1 MSAELTLRTP
11 VTPDGDE
18 KEFTPEEKPVVEQ
31 KIEEIGMGFFQYR
44 VFAICG
50 LFFFADVMEV
60 MFLTYLKIV
69 WKADKDVSSWWSAA
83 LGTSVFGGM
92 LVGASFWGII
102 ADKYGRKVGLAC
114 VSVLISLL
122 GLASA
127 FSPNVQTLV
136 VLRACV
142 GFGLGG
148 SHIAVTLVMEVV
160 PPSIRQ
166 TVLNFFLMFTFL
178 AVWTEAG
185 LAWAFMDWLGWQA
198 MALLTC
204 APSFLSVLFI
214 YWIPESPL
222 WLTVTHKPLKA
233 ATILQQMVA
242 LNKSPVHIDEEKLA
256 AMADTPNIKHDAAD
270 VKLLFSRHL
279 WMSTICIWLVWFGD
293 SMIYYGLMLITPDY
307 LAESGTGYVY
317 RDIFITTLSE
327 CPALI
332 LVFIL
337 VKTVGAKNAQAI
349 YFIGSGVLTVVIAS
363 VKSVETQFLAILMS
377 LLIRFFTAGSLYC
390 TYLLTP
396 AIYPT
401 NIRSVGFGAGS
412 SMSRVGGMITPFVA
426 NLADPKANNGL
437 LIPCLVYAVTAL
449 VGMLAG
455 FALNFTT
462 RNSAKGKEAL
472 PLLHGHSKDVE
483 K

>member
-1 MSAELTLRTP
+1 MSAELTLRSS

-18 KEFTPEEKPVVEQ
+18 KYTPEDKPVVEQ
-31 KIEEIGMGFFQYR
+31 KIEEIGMGLFQFR

-69 WKADKDVSSWWSAA
+69 WKADSNVSSWWSAA

-102 ADKYGRKVGLAC
+102 ADKYGRKVGLGC
-114 VSVLISLL
+114 VSVLVSLL

-127 FSPNVQTLV
+127 FSPNVQVLV

-160 PPSIRQ
+160 PPSRRQ
-166 TVLNFFLMFTFL
+166 TILNIFQAFAFL

-185 LAWAFMDWLGWQA
+185 LAWAFMDWLGWKA
-198 MALLTC
+198 MALFTC
-204 APSFLSVLFI
+204 GPSFLAVILV
-214 YWIPESPL
+214 YWLPESPL
-222 WLTVTHKPLKA
+222 WLTITHQPMKA
-233 ATILQQMVA
+233 AAVLQQMVA
-242 LNKSPVHIDEEKLA
+242 FNRSPVQIDEEKLA
-256 AMADTPNIKHDAAD
+256 AMADTPNIKHNAAD

-293 SMIYYGLMLITPDY
+293 SMIYYGLMLVTPEY
-307 LAESGTGYVY
+307 LAESGTGNVY

-332 LVFIL
+332 LVFFL
-337 VKTVGAKNAQAI
+337 VRTVGAASAQSI
-349 YFIGSGVLTVVIAS
+349 YFIGSGILTVVIAT
-363 VKSVETQFLAILMS
+363 VKSVDSQSMAILMS
-377 LLIRFFTAGSLYC
+377 LLIRFFSAGSLYC
-390 TYLLTP
+390 TYMLTP
-396 AIYPT
+396 TIYPT

-412 SMSRVGGMITPFVA
+412 SMSRVGGMVTPLIA
-426 NLADPKANNGL
+426 NLADPNVKNGL
-437 LIPCLVYAVTAL
+437 LVPCLVYAATAFI
-449 VGMLAG
+449 GMLAG
-455 FALNFTT
+455 FALNYTT
-462 RNSAKGKEAL
+462 RNAAKGKEAV
-472 PLLHGHSKDVE
+472 PLLHGHSKNVE
-483 K
+483 